1 MINLS
6 QIQLK
11 SEDNNMDSQFL
22 SNYQQIFKQQ
32 QKSFTMQEGVE
43 IQLQLSERQVDR
55 SRQRQLFEQ
64 QNNKLQNSHHGDS
77 EIQEQSIYDG
87 TDNTFFELK
96 QQRSIAEGLMLK
108 ANVSSELN
116 QYPNNNQNMNEI
128 IFRAQNNNVD
138 DSQQKLK
145 QNQNDFDN
153 TVIFDKEILQQLTSN
168 DHPSDIKS
176 INVQDQTNIFLS
188 QNLSNNAEKMSQVAK
203 NSFQSCGKRKNIFN
217 NEVWLQD
224 DIFFEKNFQKQ
235 ETKIASVFKKQ
246 YQINQN
252 SNRSPSNYKQNF
264 LIATNIINRVL
275 NTSLCRV
282 AKIRQHVQNFITIL
296 KLRHFNK
303 RIDDL
308 NINDYLSINDLS
320 HFQILKNKKTQNSK
334 ISFLIKFFEK
344 ISKVIPIF
352 MPTDSARI
360 IWDMIQVMFTYSFLY
375 IYSLFIFFDQLD
387 INTQFI
393 NRLILYSFIIFLV
406 DIIISLNTAIFNKDS
421 IIVRRRLISK
431 QYFLS
436 TTFVTDFLSMFVLSL
451 KLFSSN
457 QFTVTHEN
465 DNLFKYGLNS
475 LIFLKL
481 NGISQKKKRF
491 DYIFTLTENQKHIIK
506 LIKQIASVMTAAHIA
521 AIGWYFLGVQE
532 IKSNQSSWLDKIG
545 IQNNLYYEKYAY
557 SIYWYL
563 IRKGVDVQLKSR
575 VRNYLQFLAHEQK
588 DRDKQAEDKIL
599 SALSNKLRE
608 EIISQINQKLI
619 SNYFVFISNFS
630 QTTLS
635 KLLFLMEEVQVNP
648 NEVIIS
654 DQEQDDSSIY
664 FIQNGII
671 EIYQQQIQKE
681 NKVNVIKVLKDGQV
695 FGELSFFSGLQR
707 QASARSVNLSTLYKI
722 RRDQFIEILKENVED
737 FERFKMIQ
745 DQIAFQN
752 ELSSIHIECYNCKNM
767 GHIAIQCPRIHK
779 VRDQQFIILKQNYS
793 NFQERVLFNRN
804 KRKQVSNTKNQF
816 QKNNIICNILKLSL
830 KQQNDQRYLL
840 FNTQNEIFTSEEYSI
855 SQSLTEEEDEGESS
869 LQMQSNF
876 EDQTINSSQKIFQK
890 AFTRKK
896 TEQFQKN
903 QKKTSNIYSQNT
915 EENQFNISQE
925 KISENNQS
933 NQENYEQN
941 KITSNIQP
949 SDVKIS
955 SLEVLDNFNSNNP
968 NLHFRQKLLFS
979 QQCKTIQKKEQDNQC
994 QSDREIKNYQ
1004 SDDKKESVIASF
1016 KKLDQLNTE
1025 IYNQMNQEQQNYIK
1039 FLQEQILLQNKIF
1052 NCLIFKNELPLIQQ
1066 LMFQSNKQDSKDT
1079 FQKQNTQD
1087 IRKNSVK
1094 NDNQVKKNS
1103 FIQLIRDLKEKR
1115 LSNSGQNLNQLNY
1128 QNIQDKQ
1135 NNFILNQMQQQKQQ
1149 YQQQQLQDKACNLNQ
1164 NTQYTDKIYSNLQD
1178 SSIPFILQ
1186 FSNCKTFFNTD
1197 SDNSSIIINQF
1208 DKIDHFK
1215 RYFPHNNFLRV
1226 NQRLKQYQIEQ
1237 KKLKKNNQCLKQRRL
1252 GLSSNMTTSVFQGN
1266 FNIIRFF
1273 PQDYNINLYK
1283 PTYLSYGVKMQQGNI
1298 FPKNFKLQKN

>member
-557 SIYWYL
+557 SIYWSITTMTTGISLGKVWMYS
-563 IRKGVDVQLKSR
+563 LK
-575 VRNYLQFLAHEQK
+575 
-588 DRDKQAEDKIL
+588 
-599 SALSNKLRE
+599 
-608 EIISQINQKLI
+608 
-619 SNYFVFISNFS
+619 
-630 QTTLS
+630 
-635 KLLFLMEEVQVNP
+635 
-648 NEVIIS
+648 
-654 DQEQDDSSIY
+654 
-664 FIQNGII
+664 
-671 EIYQQQIQKE
+671 
-681 NKVNVIKVLKDGQV
+681 
-695 FGELSFFSGLQR
+695 
-707 QASARSVNLSTLYKI
+707 
-722 RRDQFIEILKENVED
+722 VE
-737 FERFKMIQ
+737 
-745 DQIAFQN
+745 
-752 ELSSIHIECYNCKNM
+752 
-767 GHIAIQCPRIHK
+767 
-779 VRDQQFIILKQNYS
+779 
-793 NFQERVLFNRN
+793 
-804 KRKQVSNTKNQF
+804 NQF